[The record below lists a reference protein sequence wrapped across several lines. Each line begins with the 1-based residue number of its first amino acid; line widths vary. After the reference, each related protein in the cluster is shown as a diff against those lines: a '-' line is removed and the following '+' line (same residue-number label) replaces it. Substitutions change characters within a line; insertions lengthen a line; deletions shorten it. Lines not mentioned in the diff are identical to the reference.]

1 MWMIKIAQ
9 MWRGRSSSAK
19 QVAPERQEGQLKAS
33 TLCFRAAVIL
43 VIAGMLWGMQMAIS
57 QDHSAFPAHAHLNL
71 LGWVTLFLFGIYYR
85 LHPVLENSKV
95 ALAQVWI
102 WIAGTVIQAIGVG
115 LVHTGTPQ
123 AEPAAAGGSI
133 IVIVAM
139 LMFGWL
145 VFRADAGTKVVTQ
158 PAE

>member
-1 MWMIKIAQ
+1 M
-9 MWRGRSSSAK
+9 
-19 QVAPERQEGQLKAS
+19 KAS
-33 TLCFRAAVIL
+33 TLSFRAAVVL
-43 VIAGMLWGMQMAIS
+43 VIVGMVWGLQMAIS

-85 LHPVLENSKV
+85 LHPVLEHSKL

-115 LVHTGTPQ
+115 LVHAGTPQ

-133 IVIVAM
+133 IVLVGM
-139 LMFGWL
+139 LLFGWQVL
-145 VFRADAGTKVVTQ
+145 RVDAGGRAATQ